1 MFILGWG
8 HRIKFQT
15 LTVGRVGRY
24 FGQTLG
30 AGVAAAYSEYD
41 DNNATLK

>member
-8 HRIKFQT
+8 HRTEFQT
-15 LTVGRVGRY
+15 LAVGRVGWY

-30 AGVAAAYSEYD
+30 AGAAAAYG
-41 DNNATLK
+41 